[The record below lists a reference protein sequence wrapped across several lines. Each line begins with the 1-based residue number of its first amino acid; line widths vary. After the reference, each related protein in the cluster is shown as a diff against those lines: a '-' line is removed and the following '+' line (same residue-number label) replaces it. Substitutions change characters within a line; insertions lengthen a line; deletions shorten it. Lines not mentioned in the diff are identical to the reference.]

1 MLLVPLAVS
10 VAYKKQLGHF
20 KCPFLMGCIYQY
32 CTAFCGVCKEVGVWF
47 VGFSPYQPNLFG
59 GVNSAKEADGINL
72 DRIYPV
78 P

>member
-1 MLLVPLAVS
+1 
-10 VAYKKQLGHF
+10 
-20 KCPFLMGCIYQY
+20 MGCIYQY

-72 DRIYPV
+72 DRIYLV